1 MSSRAGGL
9 YGGIQFSSGKAFSS
23 STTPQETPQSSLPSS
38 VVETSQNPPAAISK
52 DQPSSAPS
60 TQNATASSSTASDA
74 GASVKATAGW
84 SASLAFAPIR
94 RNQAQKAKPPTARLP
109 VGAAVTTAPASIASG
124 AVISSTAV
132 VFAPPSLVE
141 PTKPAETQP
150 TQPQGQGWG
159 KKVKPPSMI
168 LDEDINGF
176 KAQRGERRGG
186 GKKKGK
192 KNKNLPV
199 IPVWDPSESYDPM
212 RPNDYGEY
220 KIYKRKEREERRER
234 LLAEKRRAEERKR
247 YRRSSSYSDSYGS
260 DSEDER
266 PRKTGRYDDL
276 DHSRDQSEDYDRP
289 RGLGTVAPSIP
300 PAAPVDVNLTGDEAY
315 QRRLAL
321 SAGLRPAASPV
332 PTFSPSP
339 SSLSVPVGPSS
350 SGIVASSSTA
360 SSTMLIPSGPP
371 SSFDSISGF
380 SAAVAAEDDD
390 DTIPG
395 LSVSAGLVSPT
406 ASALAAETG
415 EEAYFRRLAML
426 QPRSQ
431 PPAPAAP
438 PYEEPAPPLAYNP
451 FAPPS
456 MPPPP
461 PPGLAA
467 GSTLSEEKVRSSREA
482 AAAIAAK
489 LKALAPPAGSSE
501 ASETSTSG
509 AAQEDESAP
518 FKKPDPHGFAARL
531 MAKWGHKEGQGLGAD
546 GSGIVHALTVEQV
559 TQGKSKGK
567 GKDAPNKTI
576 GPGSKMGKIVNLNE
590 DAKTREDRERFGEP
604 SRVVVLTNMV
614 GPEDVEDEELRE
626 EIGDECSKNGTVE
639 RVIVHPVYPVPEN
652 PDDAVRIFVLFAGP
666 AGAWKTV
673 RELDRRYFGGRSVK
687 ARYFP
692 EALFNQFA
700 FDAPL

>member
-220 KIYKRKEREERRER
+220 KIHKRKEREERRER

-266 PRKTGRYDDL
+266 PRKTGKVPCTIISYKSSLLSHQGATMTLTIRVISQRTTTVRADWELWPPPYLLPRPWMSISQAMKRINVVLLCLLACDL
-276 DHSRDQSEDYDRP
+276 QHLQYRP
-289 RGLGTVAPSIP
+289 SAQVRP
-300 PAAPVDVNLTGDEAY
+300 AY
-315 QRRLAL
+315 QCLSDRRV
-321 SAGLRPAASPV
+321 RAS
-332 PTFSPSP
+332 
-339 SSLSVPVGPSS
+339 LH
-350 SGIVASSSTA
+350 
-360 SSTMLIPSGPP
+360 
-371 SSFDSISGF
+371 
-380 SAAVAAEDDD
+380 
-390 DTIPG
+390 
-395 LSVSAGLVSPT
+395 
-406 ASALAAETG
+406 
-415 EEAYFRRLAML
+415 R
-426 QPRSQ
+426 
-431 PPAPAAP
+431 
-438 PYEEPAPPLAYNP
+438 PPLHHRP
-451 FAPPS
+451 
-456 MPPPP
+456 
-461 PPGLAA
+461 
-467 GSTLSEEKVRSSREA
+467 
-482 AAAIAAK
+482 
-489 LKALAPPAGSSE
+489 
-501 ASETSTSG
+501 
-509 AAQEDESAP
+509 
-518 FKKPDPHGFAARL
+518 
-531 MAKWGHKEGQGLGAD
+531 
-546 GSGIVHALTVEQV
+546 
-559 TQGKSKGK
+559 
-567 GKDAPNKTI
+567 
-576 GPGSKMGKIVNLNE
+576 
-590 DAKTREDRERFGEP
+590 
-604 SRVVVLTNMV
+604 
-614 GPEDVEDEELRE
+614 
-626 EIGDECSKNGTVE
+626 C
-639 RVIVHPVYPVPEN
+639 
-652 PDDAVRIFVLFAGP
+652 
-666 AGAWKTV
+666 
-673 RELDRRYFGGRSVK
+673 
-687 ARYFP
+687 
-692 EALFNQFA
+692 
-700 FDAPL
+700 